1 VCHKCKQHAKLYYKK
16 KWWCS
21 VESDMGTFNI
31 KGIVKTKRI
40 IVQIVTI
47 DFETFY
53 DTGFSLSRM
62 TTEEYIQDDQF
73 QVIGVAIKIN
83 DDKTEWYIGDDC
95 AKALAEIDWANS
107 MLLCHNTQ
115 FDGAILK
122 WYYGFEPAGYF
133 DTLSIARALHGIN
146 AGGSLKA
153 LAERYKLG
161 EKGTEVVDAKG
172 MRLEDFPEHQLRQY
186 GVYCKNDVKLTY
198 DLFKVISM
206 GFPID
211 ELKLIDITLKMFI
224 SPTLQLDTEILKI
237 RLQEVKQGK
246 TLLLEG
252 LMKKLACDSAEAV
265 RKKLASNKQF
275 AELLCQM
282 GVPCPMKIS
291 PTTGKETYA
300 LAKNDT
306 GFMAL
311 TEHEDIF
318 IQELCNV
325 RLGTKSTME
334 EARIE
339 RFISIAT
346 RNNNQLPIPLKYY
359 GAHTGRWAGIDKV
372 NFQNLPS
379 RDKKKKALKNAILP
393 PDGHVIMNVD
403 SSQIEA
409 RILVWL
415 AGQHDVVEQFR
426 KGEDVYSVFASKVFN
441 REVSK
446 KTPTERFI
454 GKTCVLGLGYG
465 TGAKKL
471 QHTLKTSPP
480 GADLSDQEC
489 QRIVKVYRDVN
500 HEVIKLWDK
509 CDKALK
515 FMASWPEGKP
525 FYYLDNRKSIL
536 VTPGG
541 LRLPNGLYIYY
552 PDLEWKTDESV
563 RGGYVYKSRHGQ
575 VNIWGG
581 AMVENV
587 VQALARIVVGEQMIA
602 INERYKPVL
611 TVHDAIICTAPKDEA
626 QEALDFLMAE
636 MSKAPAWAEGLPIT
650 CEGGYGDNYGD
661 C

>member
-1 VCHKCKQHAKLYYKK
+1 
-16 KWWCS
+16 
-21 VESDMGTFNI
+21 M
-31 KGIVKTKRI
+31 
-40 IVQIVTI
+40 QIVTI

-206 GFPID
+206 GFPVD

-252 LMKKLACDSAEAV
+252 LMKKLECEDAEAV

-282 GVPCPMKIS
+282 GVRCPMKIS
-291 PTTGKETYA
+291 PTTGKETFA
-300 LAKNDT
+300 LAKNDV
-306 GFMAL
+306 GFIAL
-311 TEHEDIF
+311 CEHEDTF
-318 IQELCNV
+318 IQDLCAV

-454 GKTCVLGLGYG
+454 GKTCILGLGYG

-563 RGGYVYKSRHGQ
+563 RGGYVYKSRRGQ
-575 VNIWGG
+575 VSIWGG

-650 CEGGYGDNYGD
+650 CEGAYGENYGD

>member
-1 VCHKCKQHAKLYYKK
+1 
-16 KWWCS
+16 
-21 VESDMGTFNI
+21 M
-31 KGIVKTKRI
+31 
-40 IVQIVTI
+40 QIVTI

-311 TEHEDIF
+311 TEHEDVF
-318 IQELCNV
+318 VQELCNV

-661 C
+661 S

>member
-1 VCHKCKQHAKLYYKK
+1 
-16 KWWCS
+16 
-21 VESDMGTFNI
+21 M
-31 KGIVKTKRI
+31 
-40 IVQIVTI
+40 QIVTI

-95 AKALAEIDWANS
+95 AKALAEVDWANS

-359 GAHTGRWAGIDKV
+359 GAHTGRWSGSDKV

-379 RDKKKKALKNAILP
+379 RDAKKKALKNAILP
-393 PDGHVIMNVD
+393 PEGHVIMNVD

-409 RILVWL
+409 RLLVWL
-415 AGQHDVVEQFR
+415 AGQ
-426 KGEDVYSVFASKVFN
+426 EDVTQWYREGRDVYCEFASKVYG
-441 REVSK
+441 K
-446 KTPTERFI
+446 KIDKRNKLERAV
-454 GKTCVLGLGYG
+454 GKTCILGLGYG
-465 TGAKKL
+465 TGATKL
-471 QHTLKTSPP
+471 QNVLKL
-480 GADLSDQEC
+480 GAGVEFSEQEC
-489 QRIVKVYRDVN
+489 QRLVKIYREVN
-500 HEVIKLWDK
+500 DKVIQLWRE
-509 CDKALK
+509 CDDALNDI
-515 FMASWPEGKP
+515 ASWPPGKEP
-525 FYYLDNRKSIL
+525 YYLGAQKCVIVS
-536 VTPGG
+536 PKG

-552 PDLEWKTDESV
+552 PELEWDTSGLK
-563 RGGYVYKSRHGQ
+563 GKFVYKNRFGNVS
-575 VNIWGG
+575 IWGG
-581 AMVENV
+581 SVVENV
-587 VQALARIVVGEQMIA
+587 VQALARIVIGEQMVA
-602 INERYKPVL
+602 ISHRYRPAL
-611 TVHDAIICTAPKDEA
+611 TVHDAVVCIAPEEEKDEA
-626 QEALDFLMAE
+626 LKYIMEE
-636 MSKAPAWAEGLPIT
+636 MSKPPAWGQDCPIT
-650 CEGGYGDNYGD
+650 CEGGYADNYGD

>member
-1 VCHKCKQHAKLYYKK
+1 
-16 KWWCS
+16 
-21 VESDMGTFNI
+21 
-31 KGIVKTKRI
+31 
-40 IVQIVTI
+40 
-47 DFETFY
+47 
-53 DTGFSLSRM
+53 M

-122 WYYGFEPAGYF
+122 WYYGFKPAGYF

-206 GFPID
+206 GFPVD

-311 TEHEDIF
+311 TEHEDVF
-318 IQELCNV
+318 VQELCNV

>member
-1 VCHKCKQHAKLYYKK
+1 
-16 KWWCS
+16 
-21 VESDMGTFNI
+21 
-31 KGIVKTKRI
+31 
-40 IVQIVTI
+40 
-47 DFETFY
+47 
-53 DTGFSLSRM
+53 
-62 TTEEYIQDDQF
+62 
-73 QVIGVAIKIN
+73 
-83 DDKTEWYIGDDC
+83 
-95 AKALAEIDWANS
+95 
-107 MLLCHNTQ
+107 
-115 FDGAILK
+115 
-122 WYYGFEPAGYF
+122 
-133 DTLSIARALHGIN
+133 
-146 AGGSLKA
+146 
-153 LAERYKLG
+153 
-161 EKGTEVVDAKG
+161 
-172 MRLEDFPEHQLRQY
+172 
-186 GVYCKNDVKLTY
+186 
-198 DLFKVISM
+198 
-206 GFPID
+206 
-211 ELKLIDITLKMFI
+211 
-224 SPTLQLDTEILKI
+224 
-237 RLQEVKQGK
+237 
-246 TLLLEG
+246 
-252 LMKKLACDSAEAV
+252 
-265 RKKLASNKQF
+265 
-275 AELLCQM
+275 
-282 GVPCPMKIS
+282 
-291 PTTGKETYA
+291 
-300 LAKNDT
+300 
-306 GFMAL
+306 
-311 TEHEDIF
+311 
-318 IQELCNV
+318 
-325 RLGTKSTME
+325 ME

-454 GKTCVLGLGYG
+454 GKTCILGLGYG

-563 RGGYVYKSRHGQ
+563 RGGYVYKSRRGQ
-575 VNIWGG
+575 VSIWGG

-650 CEGGYGDNYGD
+650 CEGAYGENYGD

>member
-1 VCHKCKQHAKLYYKK
+1 
-16 KWWCS
+16 
-21 VESDMGTFNI
+21 
-31 KGIVKTKRI
+31 
-40 IVQIVTI
+40 VQIVTI

>member
-1 VCHKCKQHAKLYYKK
+1 
-16 KWWCS
+16 
-21 VESDMGTFNI
+21 M
-31 KGIVKTKRI
+31 
-40 IVQIVTI
+40 QIVTI

-252 LMKKLACDSAEAV
+252 LMKKLKCDSAEAV

-552 PDLEWKTDESV
+552 PDLEWKTDESI
-563 RGGYVYKSRHGQ
+563 RGGYVYKSRRGQ

-650 CEGGYGDNYGD
+650 CEGGFADNYGE

>member
-1 VCHKCKQHAKLYYKK
+1 
-16 KWWCS
+16 
-21 VESDMGTFNI
+21 M
-31 KGIVKTKRI
+31 
-40 IVQIVTI
+40 QIVTI

-275 AELLCQM
+275 AELLEEI

-552 PDLEWKTDESV
+552 PDLEWKTDESI
-563 RGGYVYKSRHGQ
+563 RGGYVYKSRRGQ

>member
-1 VCHKCKQHAKLYYKK
+1 
-16 KWWCS
+16 
-21 VESDMGTFNI
+21 
-31 KGIVKTKRI
+31 
-40 IVQIVTI
+40 VQIVTI

-206 GFPID
+206 GFPVD

-224 SPTLQLDTEILKI
+224 SPTLQLDTEILKV

-552 PDLEWKTDESV
+552 PDLEWKTDESI
-563 RGGYVYKSRHGQ
+563 RGGYVYKSRRGQ

>member
-1 VCHKCKQHAKLYYKK
+1 
-16 KWWCS
+16 
-21 VESDMGTFNI
+21 
-31 KGIVKTKRI
+31 
-40 IVQIVTI
+40 VQIVTI

-95 AKALAEIDWANS
+95 AKALAEVDWANS

-206 GFPID
+206 GFPVD

-311 TEHEDIF
+311 TEHEDVF
-318 IQELCNV
+318 VQELCNV

-661 C
+661 S

>member
-1 VCHKCKQHAKLYYKK
+1 
-16 KWWCS
+16 
-21 VESDMGTFNI
+21 M
-31 KGIVKTKRI
+31 
-40 IVQIVTI
+40 QIVTI

-95 AKALAEIDWANS
+95 AKALAEVDWANS

-206 GFPID
+206 GFPVD

-454 GKTCVLGLGYG
+454 GKTCILGLGYG

-563 RGGYVYKSRHGQ
+563 RGGYVYKSRRGQ
-575 VNIWGG
+575 VSIWGG

-650 CEGGYGDNYGD
+650 CEGAYGENYGD